1 MGCGVGAG
9 AEGLLRAQGRQGL
22 CPGASCR
29 ACRRWT
35 AESGFKVRLGW
46 GGATGGLVPVE
57 RLERKEAECPVRP
70 ATRGGPGSH
79 FPAFSF
85 FSDNALKHRVDA
97 VT

>member
-9 AEGLLRAQGRQGL
+9 AEGLLRAQARQGL
-22 CPGASCR
+22 CPGLPVGPADAGQRKAALKC
-29 ACRRWT
+29 A
-35 AESGFKVRLGW
+35 FGW

-57 RLERKEAECPVRP
+57 RLEREAAECPVRP
-70 ATRGGPGSH
+70 STRGGPGSR

-85 FSDNALKHRVDA
+85 SSDNVLKHRVDA